1 MFKKYFDFS
10 TPIDLTNKL
19 YKIKDAKKTSELVE
33 KIRNRWSNLK
43 DKFKEIS
50 KEEIKYEKPDDILG
64 IVNKITD
71 FNKKIKKQWGSGLK
85 ILTSNQMLSRLSISL
100 ARLKAGRNSEKI
112 KNEIRL
118 LLYSLYRSKKLTKQ
132 FYTSLIYIV

>member
-85 ILTSNQMLSRLSISL
+85 ILTPNQMLSRLSISL

-118 LLYSLYRSKKLTKQ
+118 LLYSLYRSKKLKKQ
-132 FYTSLIYIV
+132 FYNSLIYIV

>member
-71 FNKKIKKQWGSGLK
+71 FNKKIKKQWGTGLK

-132 FYTSLIYIV
+132 FYKSLIYIV